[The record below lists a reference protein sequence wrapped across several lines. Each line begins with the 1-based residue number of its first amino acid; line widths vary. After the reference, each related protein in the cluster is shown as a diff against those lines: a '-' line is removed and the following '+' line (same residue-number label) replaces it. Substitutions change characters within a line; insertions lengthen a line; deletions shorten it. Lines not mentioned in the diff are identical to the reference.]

1 MRRRWPR
8 WRRSP
13 TRLIDAEGGTPS
25 RAPEDLA
32 EIVILLIWTA
42 RLLEDAGQHAMAPH
56 LQAIVRA
63 VPVLRPLRMGDG
75 GMARFHG
82 GGAGRRRSAL
92 DQALAEL
99 RLVAQPKP
107 QLPMGFARLAGGRV
121 VRGDGRGRAA
131 RRRGRRRGARRRRS
145 PSR

>member
-1 MRRRWPR
+1 
-8 WRRSP
+8 
-13 TRLIDAEGGTPS
+13 
-25 RAPEDLA
+25 
-32 EIVILLIWTA
+32 
-42 RLLEDAGQHAMAPH
+42 MAPH

-75 GMARFHG
+75 GVARFHG
-82 GGAGRRRSAL
+82 GGAGAPGRL

-107 QLPMGFARLAGGRV
+107 RLPMGYARLAGGRV
-121 VRGDGRGRAA
+121 VLVMDGGGAA
-131 RRRGRRRGARRRRS
+131 RRRAGDPGARRRRS